1 MECLMKLSGSGL
13 AFKLGNSGFGLN
25 VSTGIHVA
33 ILRPG
38 DGKPFVFT
46 IRDTLSAGSASGTL
60 AVAYLDTD
68 WFPVNSDV
76 CSWAAAP
83 ELLIGKRI
91 DIEMKGTVPGAGKV
105 DIQINVLD
113 YLGNKTTFLN
123 VGDVRAKGFQLTSLS
138 VRGDLIRWPDQIVNV
153 M

>member
-33 ILRPG
+33 ILKPG
-38 DGKPFVFT
+38 EDKPFVFT

-60 AVAYLDTD
+60 AISFLDTE
-68 WFPVNSDV
+68 WFPVNSDI
-76 CSWAAAP
+76 CSWAEKP
-83 ELLIGKRI
+83 DLLIGKRI

-105 DIQINVLD
+105 DVRIKTLD
-113 YLGNKTTFLN
+113 SLGNKTTFLN
-123 VGDVRAKGFQLTSLS
+123 VGDVSVKGFQLTSLN
-138 VRGDLIRWPDQIVNV
+138 VRGELIRWPDQIVNV